1 MQQVCLPTYC
11 GDHDWIMNPV
21 PSCFVT
27 NLETIEIFGFCGD
40 EKEMHAVK
48 ILLGS
53 ASVLERIVI
62 ICDEFYFESHGD
74 LKKKQME
81 IFEQILLFPR
91 GSRSCTVHFLLG
103 ICKAPRY
110 SG

>member
-1 MQQVCLPTYC
+1 
-11 GDHDWIMNPV
+11 MNPV

-27 NLETIEIFGFCGD
+27 NLKTIEIFGFGGD

-53 ASVLERIVI
+53 ASALERIVI
-62 ICDEFYFESHGD
+62 ICDEFYFEFHED
-74 LKKKQME
+74 LKKKQKE

-91 GSRSCTVHFLLG
+91 VSRSCTVHFLLG
-103 ICKAPRY
+103 I
-110 SG
+110 